1 MKWSVLSTFLFLTS
15 FTVMAGP
22 YKAPHVKISMHP
34 DHSGQVIKSGQWESE
49 YKVEEK
55 MLPDRELASEPEE
68 GVKSPS
74 KKKRGPS
81 SERKPSS
88 KGKKPSIEPW
98 PFDPSSDN

>member
-1 MKWSVLSTFLFLTS
+1 MKWSVLSTFLLFTS
-15 FTVMAGP
+15 LTVMAEP
-22 YKAPHVKISMHP
+22 YKAPDLKISMHP

-68 GVKSPS
+68 EVKKSP
-74 KKKRGPS
+74 KKRSPS

-88 KGKKPSIEPW
+88 KGKKPSIQPW
-98 PFDPSSDN
+98 PFDPTEE